1 MPQSTETK
9 SPVLQ
14 SLFRHPLVRA
24 VVRVD
29 NDGEVVDRVGQAYSL
44 KEAATDSSVVMPID
58 TAEDEDPEESLYICS
73 YEGDYLVVIFDDQS
87 EFESLKK
94 DIDSTVSQHQD

>member
-1 MPQSTETK
+1 MAQKTTTSA
-9 SPVLQ
+9 VLQ

-29 NDGEVVDRVGQAYSL
+29 SDGEIIERVGQAYSL
-44 KEAATDSSVVMPID
+44 KPDAADSSVVMPID
-58 TAEDEDPEESLYICS
+58 TAEGEDPEESLYICS
-73 YEGDYLVVIFDDQS
+73 YEGDYLVVIFDEES

-94 DIDSTVSQHQD
+94 DIDSTVSQHRD